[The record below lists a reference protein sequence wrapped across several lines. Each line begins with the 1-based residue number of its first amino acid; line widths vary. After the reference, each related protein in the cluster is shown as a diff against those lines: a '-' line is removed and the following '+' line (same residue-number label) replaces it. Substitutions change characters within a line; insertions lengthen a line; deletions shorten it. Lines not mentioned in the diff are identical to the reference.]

1 MDTFLKF
8 PFYAKAALLLVGM
21 YVLVCILSQAQDIIL
36 PLIYSMII
44 AISISP
50 VVNFL
55 IRKKINRTL
64 AITIVLVVTLLILIG
79 LVVLLSSQA
88 SRLSE
93 SWPELESKFRAMFRQ
108 AVMWVSECFNIK
120 VTKIDSWITN
130 AKAQM
135 FNSSS
140 AAIGETLS
148 TMGGVLATIFL
159 TPVYTF
165 MLLFYKP
172 HLVEFTHKV
181 FDGKSG
187 NKVDEILKETKT
199 IIQSYLVGLFIE
211 FAIIAVLN
219 SLGLLILGIQYAIL
233 LGIVG
238 AFLNII
244 PYLGGIVGVAL
255 FVAIALVTKSSEYV
269 FYVIALYSFI
279 QLVDN
284 NYIVPKIIGSKV
296 KLNALMSIIAVI
308 SGAALWG
315 IPGMFLSIPLLAVV
329 KLILDRIEPLEHWG
343 FLLGD
348 TMPPMLKLKPIFK
361 KTSSVPATKT

>member
-1 MDTFLKF
+1 MGTFLKF

-21 YVLVCILSQAQDIIL
+21 YVFVCILSEAQDIIL
-36 PLIYSMII
+36 PLIYSAII
-44 AISISP
+44 AVSISP

-55 IRKKINRTL
+55 VRKKVNRTL
-64 AITIVLVVTLLILIG
+64 SIAAVLVVTLLMIIG
-79 LVVLLSSQA
+79 IIALLSSQA

-108 AVMWVSECFNIK
+108 TVYWAADFFNFKVS
-120 VTKIDSWITN
+120 KIDSWITN
-130 AKAQM
+130 AKAQV
-135 FNSSS
+135 FSNSS
-140 AAIGETLS
+140 AAIGETI
-148 TMGGVLATIFL
+148 TTVGGVLATAFL

-165 MLLFYKP
+165 MLLFYQP

-181 FDGKSG
+181 FGGD
-187 NKVDEILKETKT
+187 NENNVNEILQETKT

-233 LGIVG
+233 LGILG
-238 AFLNII
+238 AFLNVI
-244 PYLGGIVGVAL
+244 PYIGGVVGVVL
-255 FVAIALVTKSSEYV
+255 FMMIALVTKSPEYV
-269 FYVIALYSFI
+269 LYVVALYSVI
-279 QLVDN
+279 QLIDN

-308 SGAALWG
+308 TGAALWG

-329 KLILDRIEPLEHWG
+329 KLILDRIEPLKPWG

-348 TMPPMLKLKPIFK
+348 TMPPIIKLKPIFK
-361 KTSSVPATKT
+361 KAIDKHKQI